1 MSSDRRAGAIVLTIG
16 AAITLVGT
24 FLSWVASG
32 STERS
37 SYEVFGIVDR
47 LGFSPD
53 GVVGWALR
61 VWPLVPLALVLTVI
75 VHWAHHPS
83 LRWPRHT
90 VTSVAVLYPAVTSI
104 ALLNSPEVGL
114 FRIGAG
120 PWVTMAGTVVM
131 FAGLATP
138 TVLSATRRARSA
150 ARAAPAGDRS

>member
-1 MSSDRRAGAIVLTIG
+1 MLTVG
-16 AAITLVGT
+16 AAITLAGT

-53 GVVGWALR
+53 GAVGWALR
-61 VWPLVPLALVLTVI
+61 LWPLVPLALVLTVI

-90 VTSVAVLYPAVTSI
+90 VTGVAVLYPGVTSI
-104 ALLNSPEVGL
+104 ALLNAPEVGL
-114 FRIGAG
+114 FRVGAG
-120 PWVTMAGTVVM
+120 PWVTMAGAVVM
-131 FAGLATP
+131 LAGLLTP
-138 TVLSATRRARSA
+138 TALNTTRRARSA
-150 ARAAPAGDRS
+150 DHAAPAGGRS